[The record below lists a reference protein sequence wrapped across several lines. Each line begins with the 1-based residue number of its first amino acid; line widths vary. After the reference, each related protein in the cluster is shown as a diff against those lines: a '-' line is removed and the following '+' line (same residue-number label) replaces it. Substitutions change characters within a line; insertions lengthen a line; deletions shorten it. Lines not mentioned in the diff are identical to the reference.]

1 MIFVVLLVAQIVMQ
15 HGPII
20 LRGNGLVENP
30 IIAVL
35 LVDKSGKPQAPIGMI
50 HYVIIISMPSLNLI
64 NEV

>member
-20 LRGNGLVENP
+20 RKNGRVVNP
-30 IIAVL
+30 TAVVL
-35 LVDKSGKPQAPIGMI
+35 LVDISGKLLALGMT
-50 HYVIIISMPSLNLI
+50 YSVVVVSMPSLNLI